1 MWNDRNLTYEGQYGE
16 CEQAL
21 PQNVQ
26 ETASALIII
35 NVWRRTE
42 VHCDWSS
49 TWYTGLIPVDPENT
63 KILAMATAAVLA
75 LKKTLEVFHQRTTLK
90 RENY

>member
-1 MWNDRNLTYEGQYGE
+1 MWNDRNLTYEGQYWE
-16 CEQAL
+16 CEQTL

-26 ETASALIII
+26 EMASALIII

-42 VHCDWSS
+42 AHSDWSNA
-49 TWYTGLIPVDPENT
+49 WYTGLMPVDPKNT
-63 KILAMATAAVLA
+63 EILAMATAAVLA
-75 LKKTLEVFHQRTTLK
+75 LKAFEVFQRTMLK